1 MQSLCAENM
10 RYFVVLAVCAFL
22 VVNVHGTQQN
32 VSSQDRC
39 TVDSVCGILENVLK
53 TQDRLE
59 KNVKEVHRVILGERR
74 CNEGMKVFNHF
85 FFSSFKLVQSV
96 TLFFFFI
103 RTFFIRT
110 LRLKV
115 TQILRTY

>member
-1 MQSLCAENM
+1 MVIRMQSLCAENM
-10 RYFVVLAVCAFL
+10 RYFAVFAVCAFL

-59 KNVKEVHRVILGERR
+59 KDVKEVHRALLGGGT
-74 CNEGMKVFNHF
+74 CNEGMKVFSIIIF
-85 FFSSFKLVQSV
+85 FQF
-96 TLFFFFI
+96 
-103 RTFFIRT
+103 
-110 LRLKV
+110 
-115 TQILRTY
+115 